1 MNISRIKTLLAA
13 FFAGIAA
20 SFAAVFLFERRRKVD
35 GRETGKAAEDK
46 RRREIEETD
55 SSVLAASSGNA
66 DELCG
71 AKDAIKEDTARRIR
85 DRIKAELHRGG
96 A

>member
-20 SFAAVFLFERRRKVD
+20 SFAAVFLFERRRKAD
-35 GRETGKAAEDK
+35 GKEAEDK
-46 RRREIEETD
+46 RRKEIEETD
-55 SSVLAASSGNA
+55 SSALAASSGNA
-66 DELCG
+66 DVLSRTKTG
-71 AKDAIKEDTARRIR
+71 IKEDTASRVR
-85 DRIKAELHRGG
+85 DRIKAELHSGG

>member
-20 SFAAVFLFERRRKVD
+20 TFAAMFLFERRRKAD
-35 GRETGKAAEDK
+35 GKEAEDA
-46 RRREIEETD
+46 RRREIEKTD
-55 SSVLAASSGNA
+55 GSVLTASSGNA
-66 DELCG
+66 DVLSRTKTG
-71 AKDAIKEDTARRIR
+71 IKEDTASRVR
-85 DRIKAELHRGG
+85 DRIKAELHSGG